1 MAVQPLRRISVLGPL
16 ADKRESLERLQEL
29 GCVHLIASIP
39 AKEDEQPTSDEG
51 RDARDALRFLEDCQA
66 RRHQVAPETAFD
78 LSQVVQ
84 RALEIK
90 RTLRERVDRRD
101 FLLLRTGLLA
111 KWGNFRLPPGNDI
124 EGYRL
129 WFYAVPL
136 YQMDEVRA
144 SDLIWQEVRR
154 GHRRAYVVVVSKTE
168 PEAAAL
174 PVPRTHTGSV
184 SLRELREELQ
194 QLELQIEDLSAAR
207 ASLTRWVDRLRHNLY
222 AAEDRAALTRAVDE
236 TWSEPHVFAVQGWA
250 PAAAID
256 RIRGFTDT
264 AGLVLLERKP
274 APMEAPPTLL
284 DNPPQLGGGQEIV
297 SFWQLPGY
305 HDFDPSA
312 VVAVSFATF
321 FAMIMS
327 DAGYAL
333 ILAVMLALFWRRL
346 RTWQAGPQLRNLG
359 LLIVGMSVV
368 YGMLVGSYF
377 GAGPEPG
384 TLAAHFKVLDVQD
397 YQGMMR
403 LVIIIGAAHLALGNA
418 LAAWSSRGR
427 HVAWGRFGWAMAIV
441 GGLVLW
447 LGWQRD
453 PDGVVARFGMLA
465 LAAGLVAVLLFS
477 GEQHIRRAPDLAKRL
492 MQGVLALTTV
502 TRAFG
507 DVLSYLRLFALGLAS
522 ASLAMTFND
531 LAGQVQDTAGRA
543 GPFLATML
551 LLLGHALNFALILM
565 SAVVHGLRL
574 NLIEFFNWSVTEE
587 GYPFRAFQKRSRR

>member
-1 MAVQPLRRISVLGPL
+1 MAVLRLRRISVLGPL
-16 ADKRESLERLQEL
+16 AEKRESLEQLQEL

-39 AKEDEQPTSDEG
+39 AKEDEGTTSNEG

-66 RRHQVAPETAFD
+66 QRHQVAPDTTFD
-78 LSQVVQ
+78 MSQVVQ

-90 RTLRERVDRRD
+90 RTLRERLDRRD

-136 YQMDEVRA
+136 NQMDQVRA
-144 SDLIWQEVRR
+144 SGLIWQEVRR
-154 GHRRAYVVVVSKTE
+154 GHRHAYVVVVSKAE
-168 PEAAAL
+168 PEAAAM

-207 ASLTRWVDRLRHNLY
+207 ASLTRWIDRLRDNLY
-222 AAEDRAALTRAVDE
+222 AAEDRAALARAIDE
-236 TWSEPHVFAVQGWA
+236 TWSEPHVFAIQGWA
-250 PAAAID
+250 PTVAID
-256 RIRGFTDT
+256 RIRGFTDA

-274 APMEAPPTLL
+274 TPMETPPTLL
-284 DNPPQLGGGQEIV
+284 DNSEKLGGGQEIV

-327 DAGYAL
+327 DAGYSL
-333 ILAVMLALFWRRL
+333 ILAVLLALFWRRL
-346 RTWQAGPQLRNLG
+346 RSWQAGPRLRNLG
-359 LLIVGMSVV
+359 LLIVGMSII
-368 YGMLVGSYF
+368 YGVLVGSYF
-377 GAGPEPG
+377 GVSPAPG
-384 TLAAHFKVLDVQD
+384 TLAAYFKVLDVQD

-403 LVIIIGAAHLALGNA
+403 LVIMIGAAHLALGNA
-418 LAAWSSRGR
+418 LAAWSNRGS
-427 HVAWGRFGWAMAIV
+427 HIAWGRFGWAAAIV
-441 GGLVLW
+441 GGLLLW
-447 LGWQRD
+447 LGFQRN
-453 PDGVVARFGMLA
+453 PDGALARSGMLA

-477 GEQHIRRAPDLAKRL
+477 GEQRIRRARDMAKRL
-492 MQGVLALTTV
+492 MQGGLALTTV

-531 LAGQVQDTAGRA
+531 LAGQIQGTAGRA
-543 GPFLATML
+543 GPFLAATL
-551 LLLGHALNFALILM
+551 LLLGHALNFALIMM

-587 GYPFRAFQKRSRR
+587 GYPFRAFHKRSRR